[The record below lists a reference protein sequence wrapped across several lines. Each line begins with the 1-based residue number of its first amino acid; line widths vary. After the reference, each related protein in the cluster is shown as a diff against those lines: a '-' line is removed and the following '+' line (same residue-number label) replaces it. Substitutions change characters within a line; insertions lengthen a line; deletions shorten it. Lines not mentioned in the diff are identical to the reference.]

1 MKNSISQNQDN
12 QILEIR
18 TVTCAEHCFG
28 RPRSVDV
35 KQNSAL
41 CPECEHVDTSFSD
54 SYTRQLPNL
63 GCNSSQRVESFHPI
77 FKKVLH
83 GQLTLEQSAQRIAEQ
98 VKRLL
103 RELATDEDRSR
114 IQRPNIV
121 DEVAFRLVIGRVT
134 HKAIL
139 LVANDWQA
147 LKVAYNSHGCL
158 ASPQKRVG

>member
-1 MKNSISQNQDN
+1 MFLLDVQRAALCQHLADA
-12 QILEIR
+12 EIR
-18 TVTCAEHCFG
+18 YIDTYWRPKEHQVIRC
-28 RPRSVDV
+28 
-35 KQNSAL
+35 
-41 CPECEHVDTSFSD
+41 
-54 SYTRQLPNL
+54 YTRQLPNL

-139 LVANDWQA
+139 L
-147 LKVAYNSHGCL
+147 CCRRL
-158 ASPQKRVG
+158 ASAKSSLYFSWTPLRALRNV